1 MSTNGAYWTE
11 ERILR
16 LQAAL
21 ATQQDDIIAASFI
34 RRLQSL
40 PTLAEKRELI
50 ASELPLLLNDG
61 TFVKLWEG
69 REIPMRLALR
79 DVLLTFLHREGAIQ
93 NIPSGEPDTPDET
106 AERERLAKLFG
117 EGKPVSEIVIEDR
130 GEF

>member
-21 ATQQDDIIAASFI
+21 ASQQDEMSAVSFL

-40 PTLAEKRELI
+40 PTLTEKQELI
-50 ASELPLLLNDG
+50 ASELPLLLKDG
-61 TFVKLWEG
+61 MFVKLWEG
-69 REIPMRLALR
+69 REIPTRLALR
-79 DVLLTFLHREGAIQ
+79 DVLLTFLHREGVIQ
-93 NIPSGEPDTPDET
+93 NIPSGEPDSPEET

>member
-16 LQAAL
+16 LQSSL
-21 ATQQDDIIAASFI
+21 ASQQDEMSAVSFL

-40 PTLAEKRELI
+40 PTLTEKQELI
-50 ASELPLLLNDG
+50 ASELPLLLKDG
-61 TFVKLWEG
+61 MFVKLWEG
-69 REIPMRLALR
+69 REIPTRLALR
-79 DVLLTFLHREGAIQ
+79 DVLLTFLHREGVIQ
-93 NIPSGEPDTPDET
+93 NIPSGEPDTPEEA

>member
-1 MSTNGAYWTE
+1 MSANGAYWTE

-21 ATQQDDIIAASFI
+21 ATQHDDMIATSFL
-34 RRLQSL
+34 RRLENL
-40 PTLAEKRELI
+40 PTLTEKRELI

-61 TFVKLWEG
+61 MFVKLWEG
-69 REIPMRLALR
+69 REIPTRLALR
-79 DVLLTFLHREGAIQ
+79 DVLLTFLHREGVIQ
-93 NIPSGEPDTPDET
+93 NIPSGEPDTPEEA